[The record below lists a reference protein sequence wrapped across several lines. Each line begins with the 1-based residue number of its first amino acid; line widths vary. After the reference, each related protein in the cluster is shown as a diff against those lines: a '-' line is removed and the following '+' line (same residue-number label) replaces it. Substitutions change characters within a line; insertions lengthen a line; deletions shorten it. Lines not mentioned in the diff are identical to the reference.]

1 MAASKL
7 ETLSTR
13 QRPNVDGLTGSV
25 DVVVV
30 SSTSFAIVVR
40 ELAQDA
46 DIPSKSA
53 LNVPGLQTARGQ
65 APDNR
70 DSSTTSV
77 PLHGPGFW
85 LDRVNAI
92 WLGAILW
99 TAIASLLLLSGKPFS
114 FEVLF
119 LPLGGAS
126 SGAIFQYFTRG
137 ARDLEGAYSD
147 HRPAAYIFAVS
158 MLIGAAIGV
167 SAALA
172 MGAGIGI
179 ISGGLVLGTLCG
191 ALLYLVGQMV

>member
-1 MAASKL
+1 MKVVPG
-7 ETLSTR
+7 TTGRTMCPLSPHGR
-13 QRPNVDGLTGSV
+13 IKIGDAIHEAKAERGWIDGSV

-40 ELAQDA
+40 ALAPDA
-46 DIPSKSA
+46 DILSKSA

-99 TAIASLLLLSGKPFS
+99 TASCCSPESLLVSKCFS
-114 FEVLF
+114 YRLEALQ
-119 LPLGGAS
+119 A
-126 SGAIFQYFTRG
+126 ARYFSTSRVVWDQ
-137 ARDLEGAYSD
+137 RVRCL
-147 HRPAAYIFAVS
+147 R
-158 MLIGAAIGV
+158 
-167 SAALA
+167 
-172 MGAGIGI
+172 
-179 ISGGLVLGTLCG
+179 
-191 ALLYLVGQMV
+191 